1 MEAVLNSPLIIGK
14 VRYIR
19 GDTVDLS
26 EDEVE
31 FYKQRGICEPA
42 APRVGS
48 IVTRSTP
55 VQEEPEPKAP
65 APGPVD
71 GDDLGFIQAVE
82 RPSQG
87 VVINHVNSARTKKPR

>member
-1 MEAVLNSPLIIGK
+1 MEAVLNSPLIIGN

-48 IVTRSTP
+48 IVTRSSP
-55 VQEEPEPKAP
+55 APAEPSEPKVP
-65 APGPVD
+65 DTGE
-71 GDDLGFIQAVE
+71 DDNFGFKQAVE

-87 VVINHVNSARTKKPR
+87 VVTNHVNSARTKKSR